1 MNRFK
6 YLWLLLLVIVL
17 PIKPATAQMFDQ
29 DLQKLQLSW
38 QLINTFYVDT
48 VNQDKLTESAIVGML
63 KTLDPHS
70 AYISADEVKKM
81 NEPLDGSFEGI
92 GIEFNILNDTLIVV
106 NPISGGPSEKVG
118 IMSGDRIVTVDG
130 DNIAGIGIK
139 NSDVFRLLRG
149 AKGTTVSLGIKRK
162 GENDILKFLVERD
175 KIPIYS
181 VEASYMASPGTG
193 YVRIS
198 RFAMTTGDEFVKA
211 MNKLQKHGVKNLI
224 LDLRGNG
231 GGYLKAAI
239 DIADQFL
246 VSKELI
252 VYTEGM
258 ASPKK
263 EYNSTGH
270 GLFEKGN
277 LVVLIDEGSA
287 SASEIVSGA
296 MQDWDRGVLVGRRSF
311 GKGLVQRPFSLP
323 DGSMI
328 RLTVA
333 KYYTPSGRCIQKDY
347 THGLAA
353 YQMEVYDRYEDGEV
367 FSKDSVHLADSLI
380 YKTKVLKRTVYG
392 GGGIMPD
399 VYVPMDTS
407 MYSDYYRDIV
417 ATGVLNRFVLNYVDK
432 NRTALASAYPDFK
445 TFNGKFTVD
454 EKLMSELKEAGE
466 KAGVK
471 INEEEYKK
479 SELYLKSQLKALIA
493 RDLWSSSEYFEVMN
507 PLNNLYKKAVKI
519 AGSNSEYSDILK
531 PAPRPRLKPKSK
543 SSVKSK

>member
-1 MNRFK
+1 MFRLRINK
-6 YLWLLLLVIVL
+6 ILLAAFLIVSFS
-17 PIKPATAQMFDQ
+17 ARGQMFDEN
-29 DLQKLQLSW
+29 LQKLQMTW
-38 QLINTFYVDT
+38 QLINAFYVDT
-48 VNQDKLTESAIVGML
+48 VNEQKLTESAIEGML

-92 GIEFNILNDTLIVV
+92 GVEFNIMNDTLIVV

-118 IMSGDRIVTVDG
+118 IMSGDRIVSVDG
-130 DNIAGIGIK
+130 EDIAGTGIK

-149 AKGTTVSLGIKRK
+149 AKGTQVTLGIKRR
-162 GENDILKFLVERD
+162 GEKQVLTFVVERD

-181 VEASYMASPGTG
+181 VDAHYMAAPGTG
-193 YVRIS
+193 YIRIS
-198 RFAMTTGDEFVKA
+198 RFAMTTNEEFLNA
-211 MNKLQKHGVKNLI
+211 MSDLHKKGLHNLI
-224 LDLRGNG
+224 VDLRGNG

-246 VSKELI
+246 DGDKLI

-258 ASPKK
+258 ASPKQ
-263 EYNSTGH
+263 EYKSTSH
-270 GLFEKGN
+270 GTFKKGS
-277 LVVLIDEGSA
+277 LVILIDEGSA

-296 MQDWDRGVLVGRRSF
+296 VQDWDRGVLIGRRSF

-347 THGLAA
+347 THGIKA

-380 YKTKVLKRTVYG
+380 YKTNMLKRTVYG

-399 VYVPMDTS
+399 VYIPMDTS

-417 ATGVLNRFVLNYVDK
+417 ATGVLNRFVLNYVDSHRK
-432 NRTALASAYPDFK
+432 TLARDYPDFGY
-445 TFNGKFTVD
+445 FNDHFVVD
-454 EKLMSELKEAGE
+454 DKLMSDLITAGE
-466 KAGVK
+466 KAGVEK
-471 INEEEYKK
+471 NEQDYAK
-479 SELYLKSQLKALIA
+479 SETYIKAQVKALIA

-507 PLNNLYKKAVKI
+507 PLNNLYRKAIEI
-519 AGSNSEYSDILK
+519 ADSHAEYSKVLK
-531 PAPRPRLKPKSK
+531 K
-543 SSVKSK
+543 